1 MKKSFIAALVLAGGI
16 LAQAQ
21 QVSSVGEIARQAKFT
36 KVIDEINNGKQ
47 KIKYSDIQGIPYYT
61 ANFATARVG
70 DTSGTIPIRYNTFL
84 DTVELL
90 DQQNV
95 YELPRE
101 ESYPKFTFE
110 NGLKLVFVNTYD
122 QYAGYFFELES
133 GKTRLLKK
141 IVTKF
146 YDAVPAPNSLIP
158 GTPARFE
165 TEKPIYFIRTA
176 DNMIRVPK
184 SDKDLLKFFPD
195 KADDLKN
202 FIKKN
207 NIRINQEP
215 DLIKLVTFLNQ

>member
-1 MKKSFIAALVLAGGI
+1 MKKSLIAALVLTGI
-16 LAQAQ
+16 IFTQSQ
-21 QVSSVGEIARQAKFT
+21 QLSTVGEIARTAQFS

-61 ANFATARVG
+61 ATFEDARVG
-70 DTSGTIPIRYNTFL
+70 DTSGKIPIRYNTFL
-84 DTVELL
+84 DTIELL
-90 DQQNV
+90 EQRNV

-101 ESYPKFTFE
+101 ESYPKFTFD
-110 NGLKLVFVNTYD
+110 NGLKLVFVNTFD
-122 QYAGYFFELES
+122 QYAGYFFELAS

-141 IVTKF
+141 VITKF
-146 YDAVPAPNSLIP
+146 YDPVPAPNSLIP

-184 SDKDLLKFFPD
+184 NDKDLIKSFPD
-195 KADDLKN
+195 KADELKN

-207 NIRINQEP
+207 NIKMNQEP
-215 DLIKLVTFLNQ
+215 DLIKLVNFLNQ